1 MATPDLTQLLT
12 SFDHTQ
18 RLEQIDVFVERPR
31 APSRAIARG
40 LQRKPGRHYLFCG
53 SIGSGKSTELAY
65 LGHLLN
71 QSVEPR
77 YFVIGLD
84 AYQSLDDVSTLRP
97 AEMLMLIG
105 AATVRTYEDWHSQK
119 IPTELR
125 DKLSEAF
132 SGATEGKVEPARI
145 FEGVAL
151 MTWGVAT
158 KDLGTTGRGVGTLAA
173 AMGALLRTKR
183 RAPIGGLTRPSARDG
198 DPDVAALVDAV
209 NDLLDHVHQSDG
221 RKPVVLIDGLDKI
234 DRVEDM
240 DTIRRLFCAPLLSTV
255 RASCVYAAPIT
266 MMLQTEWNSAS
277 SYFERERLT
286 NVVVSQPAKVEC
298 EPALIEKGRALMRDV
313 VNKRLALHELTEA
326 DVFEPQALDDLIE
339 VSGGVLRT
347 LVHLVRTALEAAL
360 DAESAQ
366 VTRANAQDAIHELGH
381 EFEITMNG
389 ERRKEL
395 ESIAKNCEPSGKDTA
410 LDLLL
415 NNYVLHYRNGHSWW
429 APAPLVARL
438 LG

>member
-1 MATPDLTQLLT
+1 MAPLDLTTLLPD
-12 SFDHTQ
+12 FDHTA
-18 RLEQIDVFVERPR
+18 RLDQIEVFVERPR
-31 APSRAIARG
+31 APSRAIVNG

-53 SIGSGKSTELAY
+53 SIGSGKSSELAF

-84 AYQSLDDVSTLRP
+84 AYQSIDTVSTLRP

-105 AATVRTYEDWHSQK
+105 AAVVRTYQDWHSKK
-119 IPTELR
+119 IPTELLDQLR
-125 DKLSEAF
+125 EAF
-132 SGATEGKVEPARI
+132 SGATERKVEPARI

-151 MTWGVAT
+151 MTWGIAT
-158 KDLGTTGRGVGTLAA
+158 ADLGTTGKAVGSLAG

-183 RAPIGGLTRPSARDG
+183 RAPIGGLTRASAREG
-198 DPDVAALVDAV
+198 DPDVAALLDAV
-209 NDLLDHVHQSDG
+209 NDLLDHVREHDG
-221 RKPVVLIDGLDKI
+221 REPVLLIDGLDKI

-240 DTIRRLFCAPLLSTV
+240 GTIRQLFCARLLSTV
-255 RASCVYAAPIT
+255 RASCIYCAPIT
-266 MMLQTEWNSAS
+266 MMLQTEWHSAS
-277 SYFERERLT
+277 SYFDRERLT
-286 NVVVSQPAKVEC
+286 NVVVEAPAKEC
-298 EPALIEKGRALMRDV
+298 EPALIEQGRALMREV
-313 VNKRLALHELTEA
+313 VLKRLALRRLGEA
-326 DVFEPQALDDLIE
+326 DVFEPGALDDLIV

-347 LVHLVRTALEAAL
+347 LVHLVGTAIGAAL
-360 DAESAQ
+360 DNGSVR
-366 VTRANAQDAIHELGH
+366 VTRADVAAAIHELGH

-395 ESIAKNCEPSGKDTA
+395 ELIKAHGEPSGKDTA
-410 LDLLL
+410 LELLL

-438 LG
+438 LR